1 MEKLGLNF
9 SRSSLG
15 DFNAASAS
23 TVKAAVARGKVE
35 IRSRDNKILELQ
47 AQLNSKII
55 TQVTTHFC
63 FVGGIHI

>member
-23 TVKAAVARGKVE
+23 SVKATVARQKAK
-35 IRSRDNKILELQ
+35 IRSRNNNILELQ
-47 AQLNSKII
+47 AQLNSKIM
-55 TQVTTHFC
+55 TKVTPHFC